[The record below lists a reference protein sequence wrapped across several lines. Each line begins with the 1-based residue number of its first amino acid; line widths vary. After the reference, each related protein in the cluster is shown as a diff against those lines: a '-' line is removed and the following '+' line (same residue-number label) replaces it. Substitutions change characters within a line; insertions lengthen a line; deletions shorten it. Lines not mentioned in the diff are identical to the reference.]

1 MNVRDGN
8 SISPRI
14 QEAVRAAARANARHL
29 VTVFYATLQA
39 DPRGARFLN
48 NDLVKNRLAHALEMW
63 IGDLFASDPNAP
75 PSVAFEEHQLRIG
88 HVHARVKIPVS
99 LVMDAAAILKRELCA
114 ILIAGELDRA
124 ELAVAV
130 GLVNTQ
136 IDSAVALM
144 SDAYM
149 KDSVRRAQVDEA
161 YRLFA
166 LGQDMTLERETQRAT
181 LTEWFESILFPLL
194 DGNAARKL
202 APIAQS
208 PFGMW
213 VVHRA
218 ALMFNDTAGLSAI
231 HGRMR
236 EIDGE
241 ILPRLAEGRQ
251 GHGDLSAHL
260 SALKGAIEEIRFVL
274 SELFQKVINV
284 EAGRDPMTRALNRRF
299 LPTILTREISI
310 AEQTRAPFCLL
321 MIDVDHFKQ
330 INDRWGH
337 SAGDVVLKQVAD
349 ALSDA
354 LRMNDF
360 IFRYGGEEFLV
371 ILVESDRAEALEI
384 AERVRVEIA
393 NRAIKLKDGT
403 DIAVTASIGLAEY
416 LGQADYEQLIDA
428 ADQAL
433 YKAKALGRNRI
444 VLADAPSR

>member
-1 MNVRDGN
+1 M
-8 SISPRI
+8 
-14 QEAVRAAARANARHL
+14 RAAAGANARHL

-63 IGDLFASDPNAP
+63 IGDLFAADPNAP

-99 LVMDAAAILKRELCA
+99 LVMDAAAILKRELCT

-130 GLVNTQ
+130 GLVNTR

-218 ALMFNDTAGLSAI
+218 ALMFNDTAGLAAI

-310 AEQTRAPFCLL
+310 AEQTRAPFSLL

-433 YKAKALGRNRI
+433 YKAKALGRNRT